1 MIQPNSRHNARSQ
14 LTVPASANP
23 SEMRKTRRLEEI
35 NYTLV
40 SQRQIFQEILKK
52 NLENFDH
59 MLQVGN
65 FAILYM

>member
-40 SQRQIFQEILKK
+40 NQRQIFQEILTK
-52 NLENFDH
+52 NLVICFKSEI
-59 MLQVGN
+59 LQISGN
-65 FAILYM
+65 

>member
-14 LTVPASANP
+14 LTVPVSANP

-59 MLQVGN
+59 MLQV
-65 FAILYM
+65 

>member
-1 MIQPNSRHNARSQ
+1 MIQPNNRHNARSQ
-14 LTVPASANP
+14 LMVPASANP

-52 NLENFDH
+52 NLENFDY
-59 MLQVGN
+59 MLQV
-65 FAILYM
+65 